1 MRKSLHSNSFFHFI
15 ICSSHLKCLHTAI
28 ESCYSN
34 ICSMLRMN
42 LVFFMIVFVEN
53 ALEIVF
59 SATDL
64 LLFLLLWL
72 KWVVAAWLPIG
83 NLLAKNLS
91 NCESNHIIYSSCR
104 WNGFY
109 SEQTLWYVKNDVSS
123 AKDRIT
129 CTHWLIDVLIMK
141 SKSKCKSS
149 AGLNYSQS
157 KSHWHTHTG
166 WQYCRENNLQ
176 S

>member
-1 MRKSLHSNSFFHFI
+1 MKNELNAEPKKKRLHHSISQTFDEKWQLFVFCMRKSLYSNSFFHFI

-91 NCESNHIIYSSCR
+91 NCESNHIIYIRCAVEMDSIRSKHYDMLKMMYR
-104 WNGFY
+104 PPKT
-109 SEQTLWYVKNDVSS
+109 ELRAHID
-123 AKDRIT
+123 
-129 CTHWLIDVLIMK
+129 WLM
-141 SKSKCKSS
+141 C
-149 AGLNYSQS
+149 
-157 KSHWHTHTG
+157 W
-166 WQYCRENNLQ
+166 
-176 S
+176 